1 MYAHSP
7 CIVCCEMAWPIMWC
21 QYAQLCN
28 WQVPA
33 ASVSLFRG
41 NESVWWYLLW
51 CQCHSRPGMYVC
63 AAHRLCTLGT
73 CVAKLFQQSICRTI
87 LNVFLHS
94 HIFPPSPLLAGSSP
108 SQDLLA
114 GQPRHH
120 GTLCERGHPA
130 QVKNWQLPVNCTHHV
145 SYPWHILKTYI
156 LVHLATDPHA
166 VPITVAGCISIH
178 TIHLASFSDLLSF
191 PLLAVCM

>member
-1 MYAHSP
+1 M
-7 CIVCCEMAWPIMWC
+7 PILPVLSVVKRHD
-21 QYAQLCN
+21 QLCDVRMLTYVPDRYQL
-28 WQVPA
+28 QVFLYFEA
-33 ASVSLFRG
+33 MRVCGDISFDVSAMADQV
-41 NESVWWYLLW
+41 NI
-51 CQCHSRPGMYVC
+51 HVC

-87 LNVFLHS
+87 LNVSLHS

-130 QVKNWQLPVNCTHHV
+130 QVKN
-145 SYPWHILKTYI
+145 
-156 LVHLATDPHA
+156 
-166 VPITVAGCISIH
+166 
-178 TIHLASFSDLLSF
+178 
-191 PLLAVCM
+191 